1 MPTKDELEEELNERL
16 ETDFSWSNMP
26 KDDLIS
32 IRDGL
37 EDEEFIKKFVAQY
50 ANDVAGDMAEEQ
62 VKGWQPGQ
70 FVQLAAQMQTGDSNP
85 IDFFL

>member
-1 MPTKDELEEELNERL
+1 MVTKQEIEDELNDRLDLNMEWSKMKKEDLL
-16 ETDFSWSNMP
+16 E
-26 KDDLIS
+26 

-50 ANDVAGDMAEEQ
+50 ANDVAGDMAEDQ

-70 FVQLAAQMQTGDSNP
+70 FIQLASQMQTGESNP
-85 IDFFL
+85 ADFFL